1 MSALPATFAELLA
14 GFTREQVTRMEE
26 FADSAPP
33 RSPAQDRLLV
43 RVFDG
48 AGERLLSTQSHQSAA

>member
-14 GFTREQVTRMEE
+14 GFSDEQIARMEE

-33 RSPAQDRLLV
+33 RSPRQVRLLEGS
-43 RVFDG
+43 FAG
-48 AGERLLSTQSHQSAA
+48 AGERWLSAQAHQSAA